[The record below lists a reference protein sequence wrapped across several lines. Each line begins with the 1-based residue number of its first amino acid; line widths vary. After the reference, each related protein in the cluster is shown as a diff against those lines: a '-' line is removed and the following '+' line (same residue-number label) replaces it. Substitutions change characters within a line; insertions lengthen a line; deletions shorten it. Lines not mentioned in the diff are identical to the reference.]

1 MTLQQEIDERRQSIR
16 TDSYAMSIGEFA
28 TLYRD
33 GELFL
38 HPEYQRLFRWT
49 PYQKS
54 RLIESLLLGIPV
66 PSLFVAQRA
75 DGVWDVI
82 DGLQRLSTVF
92 EFMGEL
98 KDANDKLLPALELL
112 PTHYLPSLKGKTWTG
127 DNEDHC
133 FTREQQLLLKRAK
146 LDVRIMFIGEGNA
159 TKSPFDLFDRLNTGG
174 SFLSDQEL
182 RNSIVASKSPTFQN
196 WLLQLQGL
204 AEFQEC
210 LPLTDNQRKEQYDL
224 ELVTRFV
231 VLRRAPD
238 AKLTSIYELG
248 TFLTEEI
255 GAMAVSD
262 DFDFATEEAAFRTT
276 FTYLANALGNDAF
289 RRFDGNKN
297 RFMGAFAV
305 SAFEYLALGIGFN
318 YQEYSDGDLDKA
330 KAQAREFWQSQE
342 LRDKIGSGV
351 RASSRIPVT
360 VKAGREAFGK

>member
-54 RLIESLLLGIPV
+54 RPIESLLLGIPV

-146 LDVRIMFIGEGNA
+146 FDVRIMFIGEGNA
-159 TKSPFDLFDRLNTGG
+159 TKSPFDLFDRSTLADP
-174 SFLSDQEL
+174 SFQIKNSGILSSHP
-182 RNSIVASKSPTFQN
+182 N
-196 WLLQLQGL
+196 
-204 AEFQEC
+204 
-210 LPLTDNQRKEQYDL
+210 
-224 ELVTRFV
+224 
-231 VLRRAPD
+231 RR
-238 AKLTSIYELG
+238 L
-248 TFLTEEI
+248 
-255 GAMAVSD
+255 
-262 DFDFATEEAAFRTT
+262 FR
-276 FTYLANALGNDAF
+276 
-289 RRFDGNKN
+289 
-297 RFMGAFAV
+297 
-305 SAFEYLALGIGFN
+305 
-318 YQEYSDGDLDKA
+318 
-330 KAQAREFWQSQE
+330 
-342 LRDKIGSGV
+342 IGSCNCRV
-351 RASSRIPVT
+351 LPSFRSVSRLPIINARSSMTLSLLLDLWCSAEHRMQNSPRST
-360 VKAGREAFGK
+360 N